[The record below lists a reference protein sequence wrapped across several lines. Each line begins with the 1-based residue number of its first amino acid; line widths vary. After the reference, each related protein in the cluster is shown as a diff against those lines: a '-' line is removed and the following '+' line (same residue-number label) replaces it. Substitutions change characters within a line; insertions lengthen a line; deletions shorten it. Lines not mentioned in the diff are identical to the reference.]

1 MYAIIESGGKQYK
14 VQPGQI
20 IAVEKLEADEGP
32 VTFDHVLMCSDGE
45 TVTVGSPTVEKA
57 AVTGEVLGTTRGD
70 KVVAY
75 KVRRRK
81 DTHRKIGH
89 RQTHTNVRI
98 DEIKLG

>member
-14 VQPGQI
+14 VQPGQV
-20 IAVEKLEADEGP
+20 IAVEKLETEEGP
-32 VTFDHVLMCSDGE
+32 VTFDRVLMCSDGE

-57 AVTGEVLGTTRGD
+57 AVTGEVLGTIRAN

-75 KVRRRK
+75 RMRRRK
-81 DTHRKIGH
+81 DMHRTIGH
-89 RQTHTNVRI
+89 RQTYTNVRI